1 MYCLY
6 FQVSVHVSH
15 DYSSQWTTRNRLQL
29 NLGLASFFFFTNNAY
44 HKITVVTQQCPE
56 RGRLVNIQ
64 HVCREHMEVKFLDQL
79 VCSSG
84 LVNYARETLEGLG
97 EKGTRAVVQSLPR
110 AAKTAKE
117 TLMKPEKKKHL
128 L

>member
-1 MYCLY
+1 
-6 FQVSVHVSH
+6 
-15 DYSSQWTTRNRLQL
+15 
-29 NLGLASFFFFTNNAY
+29 
-44 HKITVVTQQCPE
+44 
-56 RGRLVNIQ
+56 
-64 HVCREHMEVKFLDQL
+64 MEVKFLDQL

-110 AAKTAKE
+110 AAKTAKKKK

-128 L
+128 LRLKKVSISDDRVS

>member
-1 MYCLY
+1 
-6 FQVSVHVSH
+6 
-15 DYSSQWTTRNRLQL
+15 
-29 NLGLASFFFFTNNAY
+29 
-44 HKITVVTQQCPE
+44 
-56 RGRLVNIQ
+56 
-64 HVCREHMEVKFLDQL
+64 MEVKFLDQL

-110 AAKTAKE
+110 AAKTAKKNFDE
-117 TLMKPEKKKHL
+117 ARAKKHL